1 MHLQFVDY
9 SMYWVQYAGV
19 FQIPKGVIAGP
30 RVASW
35 NGRHQHYANVSNNPE
50 FIVLK

>member
-30 RVASW
+30 RGRVMERAASAL
-35 NGRHQHYANVSNNPE
+35 RQR
-50 FIVLK
+50 F